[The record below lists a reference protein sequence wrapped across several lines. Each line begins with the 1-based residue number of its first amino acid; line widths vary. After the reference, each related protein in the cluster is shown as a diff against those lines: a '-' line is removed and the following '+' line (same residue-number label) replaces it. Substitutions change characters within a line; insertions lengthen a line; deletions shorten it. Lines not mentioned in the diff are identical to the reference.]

1 MYKTGFF
8 GGKFMPFHKGHL
20 HCIMRAA
27 SQCEKLFVV
36 LMYNGA
42 EELAIMR
49 QNNRFGNKNLTPHIR
64 ELAIRKE
71 LGEFENIQVIA
82 YDCKPADDRALMEG
96 KDIWYYECED
106 MVRLMGR
113 FDACYS
119 SEPSYDEKFKHYYPW
134 SDSILLDV
142 DRKHVPVSGTDI
154 RNMCVRDAYG
164 YLPRGYQQLV
174 NKKVLLA
181 GTCSCGKTTVA
192 KKLAS
197 YYNTTCSKEQGRL
210 ISESLNMTDP
220 GPEMYDRFVC
230 QQYMANIYATE
241 NANLVAFLDTDA
253 LTTKF
258 YSELY
263 EDSPMLS
270 AEAIAAKNEYDLIL
284 YFEPTVPFVYDGF
297 RTKREESERFE
308 LSAKLKNEF
317 CKYYSNI
324 KTLAGTY
331 EENYLNAIRYVD
343 AMLGE

>member
-1 MYKTGFF
+1 
-8 GGKFMPFHKGHL
+8 
-20 HCIMRAA
+20 
-27 SQCEKLFVV
+27 
-36 LMYNGA
+36 
-42 EELAIMR
+42 
-49 QNNRFGNKNLTPHIR
+49 
-64 ELAIRKE
+64 
-71 LGEFENIQVIA
+71 
-82 YDCKPADDRALMEG
+82 
-96 KDIWYYECED
+96 
-106 MVRLMGR
+106 
-113 FDACYS
+113 
-119 SEPSYDEKFKHYYPW
+119 
-134 SDSILLDV
+134 
-142 DRKHVPVSGTDI
+142 
-154 RNMCVRDAYG
+154 
-164 YLPRGYQQLV
+164 
-174 NKKVLLA
+174 
-181 GTCSCGKTTVA
+181 
-192 KKLAS
+192 
-197 YYNTTCSKEQGRL
+197 
-210 ISESLNMTDP
+210 MTDP